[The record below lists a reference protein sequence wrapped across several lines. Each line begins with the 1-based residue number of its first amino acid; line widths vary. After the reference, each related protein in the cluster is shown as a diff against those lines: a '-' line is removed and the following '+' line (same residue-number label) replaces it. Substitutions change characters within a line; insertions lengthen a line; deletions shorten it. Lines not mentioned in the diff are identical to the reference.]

1 MAGSSRR
8 RDRDRGGRSDRDGRR
23 GDARA
28 LRAERAARGPSDERR
43 PAAPAP
49 LAVAGRGASE
59 PAKHVA
65 RACENPPRMDPS
77 RKRKIRLAVALG
89 AAVFLAAAL
98 VYTSFSAS
106 TEASKPSQIEPGRS
120 YEITGKV
127 VKGSISRRGD
137 ELRFRVRDRDGRASV
152 PVTYSGVVPDPFR
165 EGREVIVSGE
175 LKQGTFVAERD
186 SLVTKCPSKFT
197 KDEQSS

>member
-1 MAGSSRR
+1 
-8 RDRDRGGRSDRDGRR
+8 
-23 GDARA
+23 
-28 LRAERAARGPSDERR
+28 
-43 PAAPAP
+43 
-49 LAVAGRGASE
+49 
-59 PAKHVA
+59 
-65 RACENPPRMDPS
+65 MDPA
-77 RKRKIRLAVALG
+77 RKRRIRLAVALG
-89 AAVFLAAAL
+89 AALFLAAAL

-127 VKGSISRRGD
+127 VKGSISRDG
-137 ELRFRVRDRDGRASV
+137 EVLRFRIRDRDGTASV
-152 PVTYSGVVPDPFR
+152 PVSYTGAVPDPFR

-175 LKQGTFVAERD
+175 LKDGTFQAERD